1 VAYYFAKFMESL
13 QGQTNEEIGSLKAKS
28 ERLEKAVL
36 ELKQQRDSW
45 EGDANFVK
53 GQLQES
59 EQGRHEAEAKLEEMK
74 KQVTTLENEKA
85 KVVEDMEL
93 KDKTLE
99 QEQELKKVHLGKLG
113 SMQMEL
119 EQLRTF
125 KKQFLSLASSV
136 EGGGSAK

>member
-1 VAYYFAKFMESL
+1 MESL

-59 EQGRHEAEAKLEEMK
+59 E
-74 KQVTTLENEKA
+74 
-85 KVVEDMEL
+85 
-93 KDKTLE
+93 
-99 QEQELKKVHLGKLG
+99 
-113 SMQMEL
+113 
-119 EQLRTF
+119 
-125 KKQFLSLASSV
+125 
-136 EGGGSAK
+136 